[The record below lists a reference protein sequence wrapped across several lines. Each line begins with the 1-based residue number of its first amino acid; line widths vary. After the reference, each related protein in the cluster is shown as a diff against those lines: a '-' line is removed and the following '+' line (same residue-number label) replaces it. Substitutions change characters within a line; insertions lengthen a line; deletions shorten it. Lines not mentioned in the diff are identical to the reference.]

1 MKRRLTIL
9 ALAALLA
16 TTAAADG
23 LERDAERRVY
33 LLGVDHAPIGDDA
46 AGLLAE
52 LSLAVDPADRWA
64 LTEYVRES
72 GARADG
78 TIPLSADI
86 EYWNPAEDPYNFGL
100 IRIQDID
107 QSIITLPGMGSQ
119 TFVSVSLLWV
129 QVGHDL
135 STRFSVDKLPE
146 LRFSVSEYT
155 VQERVSERPL
165 SDAQRSALRREVF
178 DTAMVNLLRKVDREY
193 RRNLR
198 RSAAELRYVT
208 VTTPVV
214 IERARRDLAELYGNA
229 GGATTD
235 QVTRLLQSF
244 LEDELM
250 ERFQDDERFDT
261 IALLPNVEV
270 LDSIRTEWPS
280 FAARVAAR
288 SRYSANLEAI
298 GLKPPVVRQVVP
310 LCEVQAAAA
319 RSAVPGLEVRS
330 NLTRLAYDAEPFP
343 GVRLH
348 TLTAFAASDIKL
360 PLTAA
365 DAMQVSAAPL
375 PPLHGRGDLK
385 LRQSDQVSIEG
396 FLRAQL
402 VPLALLE
409 AAEDLGDAL
418 AGRLLVALSELPLP
432 THPSLM
438 RKCS

>member
-1 MKRRLTIL
+1 MRRRLTIL
-9 ALAALLA
+9 ALAALLT

-23 LERDAERRVY
+23 LERNAERRVY
-33 LLGVDHAPIGDDA
+33 LLGVDHAPIGDAA

-52 LSLAVDPADRWA
+52 MSLAADPADRWA

-72 GARADG
+72 GARAQG

-107 QSIITLPGMGSQ
+107 HSTITLPGMGSR

-155 VQERVSERPL
+155 VQERVSEQPL

-178 DTAMVNLLRKVDREY
+178 DAAMVNLLRKVDREY

-198 RSAAELRYVT
+198 RSAADLRYVT

-214 IERARRDLAELYGNA
+214 LEHARRDLAELYGDA
-229 GGATTD
+229 GAAAAD
-235 QVTRLLQSF
+235 QAIRLLQSF

-250 ERFQDDERFDT
+250 ERFEGDERFDT

-298 GLKPPVVRQVVP
+298 GLEPPVMRQVVP

-319 RSAVPGLEVRS
+319 QSGVPGLEVRS
-330 NLTRLAYDAEPFP
+330 NLIGLSYGAHPLP

-360 PLTAA
+360 PLRAGEA
-365 DAMQVSAAPL
+365 IQVSTAPL
-375 PPLHGRGDLK
+375 PPLRGRGDLEFG
-385 LRQSDQVSIEG
+385 QSDQVSVED
-396 FLRAQL
+396 FLRSQL

-409 AAEDLGDAL
+409 AAEDLGDEL